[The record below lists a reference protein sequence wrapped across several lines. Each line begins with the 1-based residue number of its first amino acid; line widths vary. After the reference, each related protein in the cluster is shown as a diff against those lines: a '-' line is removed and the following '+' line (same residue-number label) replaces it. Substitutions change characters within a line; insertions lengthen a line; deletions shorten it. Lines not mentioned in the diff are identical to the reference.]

1 MTPTQTSISCPRCKA
16 ALVQSDAGLRCPGCS
31 SDYRVEDGI
40 ADVRCGRLDYY
51 FNPVPRDAMGKL
63 ISDAETAPWPSI
75 VRRFM
80 GHVRDNPD
88 WLDDLVIDSRYAWKL
103 CLELPPEGRFL
114 DLGCGLGNLTR
125 NIAPHVGESVALDLT
140 WERLRFA
147 KRRFARFNSKDRIAL
162 IAGGDG
168 THLPFPDG
176 HFDCVALSGVLEWV
190 ADYGDWENTTTK
202 ASKAGK
208 MLKSIFGETNPRKMQ
223 IKFLQEIRRILKP
236 EGQLFVAIE
245 NRLNYEYFGKRPDHH
260 TGLWFGSL
268 LPRFAA
274 NLYSIAINR
283 KPYRTYTYSVA
294 GLKSLFKDAG
304 FARQEFLGFLD
315 GYTHLN
321 EIVPLKTENDDFW
334 TSPQSEALMERI
346 KHSSHFVPAYGV
358 ISTNSTKASN
368 TLLRRVIAQIQQA
381 LPAPDAT
388 ISIAD
393 FQVTGKEKAVLK
405 GHAGTRPI
413 VIAIPCNSASEASA
427 ARHYRLIDHARG
439 LPALANLLP
448 EPLACGR
455 KQNVPY
461 FVESRVTGQP
471 LRNEL
476 HRLGRTAMVEAV
488 SGLLRTLN
496 PEIDRSAPVALEG
509 DAFERL
515 VRRPLHEMLDFV
527 EDVALASKAKD
538 VLTQRLLGVP
548 VRFGLFHGDFSVGN
562 IFAHAGRITGL
573 IDWEDGD
580 ETGVPIV
587 DALNY
592 LDSVH
597 RTFTDGATL
606 QQTIPLLATGK
617 WPIPEEQKFLA
628 ECFTWLGADP
638 ARTFEYAVLYW
649 ICHVRPQLEFSLAC
663 NRNEIKSR
671 IDAVAREL
679 LRLA

>member
-1 MTPTQTSISCPRCKA
+1 MTTTQTSICCPRCKA
-16 ALVQSDAGLRCPGCS
+16 ELVQRDSGLRCSGCS

-40 ADVRCGRLDYY
+40 VDVRCGRLDYY
-51 FNPVPRDAMGKL
+51 FNPVPREDMSQL

-114 DLGCGLGNLTR
+114 DLGCGLGNLTK
-125 NIAPHVGESVALDLT
+125 NIAPHVGEAVALDLT

-147 KRRFARFNSKDRIAL
+147 KRRFARFNSKDRITL

-168 THLPFPDG
+168 PHLPFPDG
-176 HFDCVALSGVLEWV
+176 HFDCVALSGVLEWI
-190 ADYGDWENTTTK
+190 ADYGDWDSANTK
-202 ASKAGK
+202 VSKVGK
-208 MLKSIFGETNPRKMQ
+208 MLKSIFGKTNPREMQ
-223 IKFLQEIRRILKP
+223 IKFLQEVRRVLKP

-274 NLYSIAINR
+274 NIYSIVVNR

-294 GLKSLFKDAG
+294 GLRDLFKDAG
-304 FARQEFLGFLD
+304 FARQEFLGLLD
-315 GYTHLN
+315 GYTHLK

-334 TSPQSEALMERI
+334 SSPKSDALMDRI
-346 KHSSHFVPAYGV
+346 KHSSHFIPAYGV

-368 TLLRRVIAQIQQA
+368 TLLRRVVAAVQEA
-381 LPAPDAT
+381 MPAGAT

-393 FQVTGKEKAVLK
+393 FHVTGKEKAVLK

-413 VIAIPCNSASEASA
+413 VIAIPCNSASEASV
-427 ARHYRLIDHARG
+427 ARHYRLIGHARG
-439 LPALANLLP
+439 LTALASLVP
-448 EPLACGR
+448 EPLASGR

-461 FVESRVTGQP
+461 FVESRVSGQP
-471 LRNEL
+471 LRDEL
-476 HRLGRTAMVEAV
+476 RRLGRTALVGQV
-488 SGLLRTLN
+488 SSLLRSLN
-496 PEIDRSAPVALEG
+496 PEIDQCAPVALDGE
-509 DAFERL
+509 AFERL
-515 VRRPLHEMLDFV
+515 VRRPLHEMLDFA
-527 EDVALASKAKD
+527 EDGALAAEAKD
-538 VLTQRLLGVP
+538 VLTRRLLGVP

-562 IFAHAGRITGL
+562 IFAHDGIITGL

-580 ETGVPIV
+580 VVGLPII

-592 LDSVH
+592 MDSVH

-617 WPIPEEQKFLA
+617 WPIPEEQRFFA
-628 ECFTWLGADP
+628 ECFDWLGADP
-638 ARTFEYAVLYW
+638 ARAFEYAVIYW
-649 ICHVRPQLEFSLAC
+649 IYHVRPQLEFSLAC
-663 NRNEIKSR
+663 DRNAIKSR